1 MSVPG
6 QQSENTYVVHSPIS
20 DASARN
26 LEAELTSSGRL
37 VHADWMNV
45 WLTDVGGSCGRG
57 AIALVTRCRGRG
69 GSLRV
74 GDCRSL
80 RTND

>member
-37 VHADWMNV
+37 VHADWMTCGSRMLAARAGAALSL
-45 WLTDVGGSCGRG
+45 WSLDAGGGEV
-57 AIALVTRCRGRG
+57 L
-69 GSLRV
+69 
-74 GDCRSL
+74 
-80 RTND
+80 